1 MTTYTKNAEC
11 SSNKN
16 YDKKEI
22 EYKIFI
28 IYNHTNNAYHA
39 SHTTQK
45 YLSSVVANLKRKD
58 TDNMRHLFDGNDAM
72 IELLDVIKTDNVY
85 YVKERIAEL
94 LHRTKDKPNIS
105 KSTILSVWK
114 ETDPKYVPPQETQQT
129 PKKKSTKKQKPKEL
143 EFNGEVDLN
152 DIDEFEPLP
161 TTSKKETTKKETTK
175 KEKTKSEKCKKPI
188 WCQKCECEVS
198 YTNWSRHQDTKKH
211 KQ

>member
-1 MTTYTKNAEC
+1 MTHYTKNAEC

-58 TDNMRHLFDGNDAM
+58 TDNMRHLFDSNDAM

-129 PKKKSTKKQKPKEL
+129 QPPPTKKS
-143 EFNGEVDLN
+143 
-152 DIDEFEPLP
+152 
-161 TTSKKETTKKETTK
+161 TTKKETTK
-175 KEKTKSEKCKKPI
+175 KSEKCKKPI